1 MASSS
6 LFADLTA
13 FQDQLRGIWRFKGV
27 ALITAWCVA
36 LVAWMVIFLI
46 PNKYEATAQ
55 VFVDTGTTLS
65 QATKGIG
72 LSDDVN
78 QQLQRVS
85 AALLGTSQLRKVA
98 IETNLMTG
106 AITAKQQQAVIDDLS
121 QNINLIPYVNPKN
134 PNAPPTLFT
143 ITYDSSNRVRSIQVV
158 DQLLND
164 FVEGS
169 LSDKSRGS
177 AQTEQFL
184 TQQVADYGQRL
195 STTEQQLADFKR
207 KHIGLVPGQQGD
219 AFTQLQSDNSQLM
232 QLKGS
237 LYVAER
243 KRDALGEE
251 MRSGQQ
257 FTAGGAPSGAGAP
270 MGGAALDTEQQIVID
285 QQKLDQMLLQYT
297 DQYPDVI
304 ALKETIKE
312 LKARQKEQLAAAQKG
327 DLGAASA
334 LGLSANPVYQ
344 QLEEQYNAERI
355 EVASIQQQISDLQG
369 QIAILKSKIGAA
381 PQVQA
386 EYAQLTR
393 NYEVTKQQYDQLLSR
408 LDSTR
413 LGQQAASTGLVD
425 FQVIDPPSAKFTPV
439 SPKRPRLIIGAFF
452 IALAAGFGVAYL
464 LHMLRP
470 VFVSARQLGE
480 VTGLTVLGAVSM
492 AWADRLRIETR
503 KSTVRYAC
511 LAAGLLIIGVTV
523 LLLQGYISN
532 VFGELLA

>member
-6 LFADLTA
+6 LFTELTA
-13 FQDQLRGIWRFKGV
+13 FQDQLRGIWRFKWV

-36 LVAWMVIFLI
+36 LVAWVVIFLI

-85 AALLGTSQLRKVA
+85 AALLGTTQLRKVA

-106 AITAKQQQAVIDDLS
+106 AVTAKQQQAVIDRLS
-121 QNINLIPYVNPKN
+121 QNINLIPYVNPKT
-134 PNAPPTLFT
+134 PSAPPTLFT
-143 ITYDSSNRVRSIQVV
+143 ITYDSSNRARSIQVV

-169 LSDKSRGS
+169 LADKSHGS
-177 AQTEQFL
+177 TQTEQFL
-184 TQQVADYGQRL
+184 TQQVAEYGQRL
-195 STTEQQLADFKR
+195 SSTEQQLADFKR
-207 KHIGLVPGQQGD
+207 RHIGLVPGQQGD
-219 AFTQLQSDNSQLM
+219 AFTQLQSDNSQLI

-243 KRDALGEE
+243 KQDALAEE

-257 FTAGGAPSGAGAP
+257 FTAAGAPSAAGGP
-270 MGGAALDTEQQIVID
+270 VGGAALDTEQQIAFD
-285 QQKLDQMLLQYT
+285 QQKLDRMLLQYT

-304 ALKETIKE
+304 ALKQTIKE
-312 LKARQKEQLAAAQKG
+312 LKARQKKELAAAQKG
-327 DLGAASA
+327 DLGAASS
-334 LGLSANPVYQ
+334 LGLAANPVYQ
-344 QLEEQYNAERI
+344 QLEEQYDAERI
-355 EVASIQQQISDLQG
+355 EVASIQQQIANLQQ
-369 QIAILKSKIGAA
+369 QIALIKSKIGAA

-393 NYEVTKQQYDQLLSR
+393 NYEVTKLQYDRLLSR

-425 FQVIDPPSAKFTPV
+425 FQVIDPPSAKYKPI
-439 SPKRPRLIIGAFF
+439 SPNRPRLIIGAFF
-452 IALAAGFGVAYL
+452 LALASGFGVAYL

-480 VTGLTVLGAVSM
+480 VTGLTVLGTVSM
-492 AWADRLRIETR
+492 AWAERMRIETR
-503 KSTVRYAC
+503 QSAVRYAF
-511 LAAGLLIIGVTV
+511 LAAGLMVVGVTV
-523 LLLQGYISN
+523 LLLEPYLSN
-532 VFGELLA
+532 VLGGLLA